1 MTEFTDE
8 GKGGIKDGIKA
19 GGNRMRI
26 FGVIAI
32 ILGILCL
39 LAPGLTGTSALTLM
53 GLFVLAAGI
62 ARMIWA
68 FQAGSL
74 GKGLLMFAIGGLT
87 LLCGIALVANPL
99 FVSGVLTI
107 VMALYFIFDGIS
119 EIVGGIRLRPGSGG
133 WMLFGGIV
141 SILLGIMIWA
151 QFPLSGV
158 WAIGILLGIK
168 LFFVGLI
175 MVMGGSAV
183 RSMADRLATGPS

>member
-1 MTEFTDE
+1 MNELANAA
-8 GKGGIKDGIKA
+8 KA
-19 GGNRMRI
+19 GGKNMTI
-26 FGVIAI
+26 FGVIAM
-32 ILGILCL
+32 ILGM
-39 LAPGLTGTSALTLM
+39 LAMLMPGLTGISIVFLL
-53 GLFVLAAGI
+53 GVLVFVGGI
-62 ARMIWA
+62 VRIIWA

-87 LLCGIALVANPL
+87 LLCGIALLANPL
-99 FVSGVLTI
+99 FGSAVLTI
-107 VMALYFIFDGIS
+107 MLALYFILDGIS
-119 EIVGGIRLRPGSGG
+119 EVVAGIKLRPGSGWG

-141 SILLGIMIWA
+141 SIWLGIMIWG

-183 RSMADRLATGPS
+183 RSMAK